1 MDVREAQRE
10 VRSVYLGGAPGQAVS
25 GALWLAS
32 AALASAGA
40 PRRAMAVLVIG
51 GFFIY
56 PVTMLLLKLL
66 GRRASL
72 ARGNP
77 LGALAMQV
85 AFTVPAGLPLVW
97 AATVHR
103 AEWFYPSFMI
113 LVGAH
118 YLPFVF
124 LYGMRHFA
132 VLAGL
137 LVAGGVFL
145 LAAPGAPLATGG
157 WATGAV
163 LVAFAA
169 LGGALARS
177 EARAGA

>member
-1 MDVREAQRE
+1 MDVQDAQRE
-10 VRSVYLGGAPGQAVS
+10 VRSVYLGGGPGQAVS

-40 PRRAMAVLVIG
+40 PRRAMTVLVIG
-51 GFFIY
+51 GFFIF
-56 PVTMLLLKLL
+56 PLTMLFLKAL

-77 LGALAMQV
+77 LGGLAMQV

-137 LVAGGVFL
+137 LVAGGMVL
-145 LAAPGAPLATGG
+145 LASPGAPFAAGG

-163 LVAFAA
+163 LWAFAA
-169 LGGALARS
+169 LGWVLAGR
-177 EARAGA
+177 EARAAA